1 MVVISFYFHLCK
13 KDQYKFVYDTLEEH
27 IKCGRT
33 WFPVAELSE
42 RLKAKAQ
49 KDPAS
54 KMNVYQKEYMEIC
67 KQTPRLVAFFIRLQK

>member
-1 MVVISFYFHLCK
+1 M
-13 KDQYKFVYDTLEEH
+13 YDTLEEH

-49 KDPAS
+49 KDPVN

-67 KQTPRLVAFFIRLQK
+67 KQTPRLVANVGLNNAFSLC